1 MTEQDIPRAPTGL
14 GKAGR
19 RLWKQV
25 QTDVFG
31 QKMTLDSL
39 ENAYL
44 EDAARLSD
52 RIDELE
58 AVLNDC
64 ETGYMVKG
72 VAGQPVAHPMIAEI
86 RQTRAERAR
95 MLARIKVTP
104 PADGEESSGFVM
116 PPGVQQRDAAL
127 KRWGAHGG

>member
-1 MTEQDIPRAPTGL
+1 VTELDIPRAPTGL
-14 GKAGR
+14 GRAGR

-25 QTDVFG
+25 QTDVSE
-31 QKMTLDSL
+31 QNMTLDSL
-39 ENAYL
+39 ESAYL

-52 RIDELE
+52 RIDQLE
-58 AVLNDC
+58 DVLNDC

-104 PADGEESSGFVM
+104 PASQEESTGFVV

-127 KRWGAHGG
+127 KRWGDRSG